1 MVPSWGQRI
10 CYDSVP
16 AIKTSKEF
24 KKESDFKCGNGML
37 VVAVLMLLLPEPVA
51 AADGGSEA
59 SGSPVCTAL
68 LLMFLIVV
76 GSLQCVCWRGK
87 ARPVVVH
94 QGTQTDE
101 PPVSLAVAPMSVPH
115 KCVFVATRCGEKF
128 HSSRTCRGLNSALE
142 VRKLERCKICG

>member
-1 MVPSWGQRI
+1 M
-10 CYDSVP
+10 P

-59 SGSPVCTAL
+59 SGSPVCAAL

-76 GSLQCVCWRGK
+76 GSLQCVCAG
-87 ARPVVVH
+87 
-94 QGTQTDE
+94 
-101 PPVSLAVAPMSVPH
+101 
-115 KCVFVATRCGEKF
+115 
-128 HSSRTCRGLNSALE
+128 E
-142 VRKLERCKICG
+142 VRRGPSWFTRERRRMSRLSVWR

>member
-1 MVPSWGQRI
+1 
-10 CYDSVP
+10 
-16 AIKTSKEF
+16 
-24 KKESDFKCGNGML
+24 ML

-59 SGSPVCTAL
+59 SGSPVCAA

>member
-1 MVPSWGQRI
+1 M
-10 CYDSVP
+10 P

-59 SGSPVCTAL
+59 SGSPVCAA
-68 LLMFLIVV
+68 LLMFLIVA